1 MDSVWFIS
9 LLLGKLF
16 FFTFCDLNSNLSF
29 LLFFFFWYKTF
40 DHFSHLSPFPSD
52 VRAIYNLLTP
62 TLLCSSGVLSLFPV
76 GRVLFLWGSGT
87 RRSECFEEWICFHED
102 SASAPEVFSECGLKN
117 WKQGETLSSPL
128 SKFPLNLAQ
137 DRAHGGCSLARLTL
151 RRWMI
156 RLLPPLLLLPLLLL
170 SWQPYAH
177 TQRPWSV
184 LHGPEACLLATLFTC
199 HWDFLACVSYQE
211 AYKSWHTLGRQGC
224 GFLTGPCV
232 SGGTALKPGAITGGS
247 P

>member
-1 MDSVWFIS
+1 MWTKELKARRDAIFSSVKVPIESSTGQSTWWMFFGTTDPPQMNDSS
-9 LLLGKLF
+9 
-16 FFTFCDLNSNLSF
+16 
-29 LLFFFFWYKTF
+29 
-40 DHFSHLSPFPSD
+40 
-52 VRAIYNLLTP
+52 
-62 TLLCSSGVLSLFPV
+62 
-76 GRVLFLWGSGT
+76 
-87 RRSECFEEWICFHED
+87 
-102 SASAPEVFSECGLKN
+102 SAP
-117 WKQGETLSSPL
+117 
-128 SKFPLNLAQ
+128 
-137 DRAHGGCSLARLTL
+137 
-151 RRWMI
+151 
-156 RLLPPLLLLPLLLL
+156 PPLLLPLLLL